1 MQPITGFMLY
11 GVCAAVVA
19 AIAGKRGLSWSAYLL
34 VMLPLGPA
42 IAIIVPLFTQGSPN
56 SLMTTTL
63 VFCVPLAALLMAL
76 FSKGPATLTSGTE
89 SREQKGA

>member
-1 MQPITGFMLY
+1 MQPITGFVTY
-11 GVCAAVVA
+11 GICAAIVA

-56 SLMTTTL
+56 SPMTTAL
-63 VFCVPLAALLMAL
+63 VFCVPIAALLVAL
-76 FSKGPATLTSGTE
+76 FSKGPTSLTSGAE

>member
-1 MQPITGFMLY
+1 MQPMTGFVTY
-11 GVCAAVVA
+11 GICAAIVA

-42 IAIIVPLFTQGSPN
+42 IAIIVPLFTQGSAN
-56 SLMTTTL
+56 SPITTAL
-63 VFCVPLAALLMAL
+63 VFCVPLAALLVAL
-76 FSKGPATLTSGTE
+76 FSKGPAPSRSGTQ

>member
-1 MQPITGFMLY
+1 MQPITGFLLY
-11 GVCAAVVA
+11 GVCAAIVA

-42 IAIIVPLFTQGSPN
+42 IAILVPLFTQGSAN
-56 SLMTTTL
+56 SLMTTVL
-63 VFCVPLAALLMAL
+63 VFCVPLAALLVAL
-76 FSKGPATLTSGTE
+76 LSKEPATLTSGAD